1 MSDYLFLIESRLNPE
16 QWQVVL
22 RLQKAAEARGM
33 NLYMVGGAIR
43 DLIGGF
49 PIEDLDFVVEGN
61 ALKIVRELSR
71 QKVHISWQNES
82 LRAAEMEFPSGVL
95 ASVCMARSETYG
107 KPGKPPT
114 IAPATIVSDL
124 KRRDFS
130 INAIG
135 VSLNPQSRGLLLDP
149 TNGLA
154 DIEKG
159 ELRTLNNYSF
169 LDDPVRI
176 FRAVRFRA
184 RLRYS
189 FEPKT
194 ATQYQN
200 AAESNVQEMASG
212 EAVAHELRRIARE
225 RTPVEALKALEKE
238 NLLLVLSP
246 RLHGSRLNLKEI
258 VRASKISH
266 SLAQAGLLA
275 PSFPLF
281 FYLLTRK
288 LPARDQTRLL
298 KWLKLR
304 KAETDLWRRMET
316 NAKRLAK
323 QLGGKA
329 ASTPTKLYHLLAAA
343 PADLILFLQLLYPQK
358 KIQARIKLFLQ
369 KQLPLRSRLPE
380 QKLQE
385 MGVAPGTPRYQKIL
399 DTHFYAVLEG
409 KVRTRTE
416 QKKFLKS
423 LVQTVK

>member
-22 RLQKAAEARGM
+22 RMQKAAEARGM

-71 QKVHISWQNES
+71 QKVHISWQNDS
-82 LRAAEMEFPSGVL
+82 LRAAEMEFPSGVS

-107 KPGKPPT
+107 KPGAPPV

-124 KRRDFS
+124 KRRDFT

-154 DIEKG
+154 DIEKK

-184 RLRYS
+184 RLRFS

-200 AAESNVQEMASG
+200 ATESDAQEMASG
-212 EAVAHELRRIARE
+212 EAVAHELRE
-225 RTPVEALKALEKE
+225 RADNLEQE
-238 NLLLVLSP
+238 
-246 RLHGSRLNLKEI
+246 
-258 VRASKISH
+258 RA
-266 SLAQAGLLA
+266 A
-275 PSFPLF
+275 
-281 FYLLTRK
+281 
-288 LPARDQTRLL
+288 
-298 KWLKLR
+298 
-304 KAETDLWRRMET
+304 
-316 NAKRLAK
+316 
-323 QLGGKA
+323 
-329 ASTPTKLYHLLAAA
+329 
-343 PADLILFLQLLYPQK
+343 
-358 KIQARIKLFLQ
+358 
-369 KQLPLRSRLPE
+369 
-380 QKLQE
+380 
-385 MGVAPGTPRYQKIL
+385 
-399 DTHFYAVLEG
+399 
-409 KVRTRTE
+409 
-416 QKKFLKS
+416 
-423 LVQTVK
+423 

>member
-16 QWQVVL
+16 QWQVIL
-22 RLQKAAEARGM
+22 RMQQAAEALGM
-33 NLYMVGGAIR
+33 NLYLVGGAIR

-61 ALKIVRELSR
+61 ALKLVRKLSR
-71 QKVHISWQNES
+71 QKVLVTWQS
-82 LRAAEMEFPSGVL
+82 QTLRAAEMEFPSGVL

-107 KPGKPPT
+107 KAGKPPV
-114 IAPATIVSDL
+114 IAPATIVTDL

-154 DIEKG
+154 DFEKG

-184 RLRYS
+184 RLRFS

-194 ATQYQN
+194 ARQYQN
-200 AAESNVQEMASG
+200 ATESDAQEMASG
-212 EAVAHELRRIARE
+212 EAVAHELRRIVRE
-225 RTPVEALKALEKE
+225 RNPAELLKALEKA

-246 RLHGSRLNLKEI
+246 RLRGSRLNLQEI
-258 VRASKISH
+258 ARASKISH

-275 PSFPLF
+275 PSFPLL

-288 LPARDQTRLL
+288 LPTRDQTRLA

-304 KAETDLWRRMET
+304 KPETALWRRMEA

-329 ASTPTKLYHLLAAA
+329 ASTPTKIYHLLTSA
-343 PADLILFLQLLYPQK
+343 PADLILFLQLLFSQK

-380 QKLQE
+380 QELQE

-409 KVRTRTE
+409 KARTRTE

-423 LVQTVK
+423 LVQKEK

>member
-22 RLQKAAEARGM
+22 RMQKAAEAHGM
-33 NLYMVGGAIR
+33 NLYLVGGAIR

-49 PIEDLDFVVEGN
+49 PIEDFDFVVEGN

-71 QKVHISWQNES
+71 QKVLVTWQS
-82 LRAAEMEFPSGVL
+82 QTLRAAELEFPSGVS
-95 ASVCMARSETYG
+95 ASVSMARSETYG
-107 KPGKPPT
+107 KPGRPPVT
-114 IAPATIVSDL
+114 APATIVTDL

-184 RLRYS
+184 RLRFS

-200 AAESNVQEMASG
+200 AIENDAPERAAG

-225 RTPVEALKALEKE
+225 RNPAELLKALEKAK
-238 NLLLVLSP
+238 LLLVLSP
-246 RLHGSRLNLKEI
+246 RLRDSRLNLQEI
-258 VRASKISH
+258 ARASKISH

-288 LPARDQTRLL
+288 LPARDQTRLA

-304 KAETDLWRRMET
+304 KTEAGLWRRMET

-329 ASTPTKLYHLLAAA
+329 ASTPTKLYQLLTAA
-343 PADLILFLQLLYPQK
+343 PADLILFLQLLFPQK
-358 KIQARIKLFLQ
+358 KIQARIKIYVQ
-369 KQLPLRSRLPE
+369 KYVPLRSRLPE
-380 QKLQE
+380 QELQE
-385 MGVAPGTPRYQKIL
+385 MGVASGTPRYRKIL

-423 LVQTVK
+423 LVQKEK

>member
-22 RLQKAAEARGM
+22 RMQKAAEAHGM
-33 NLYMVGGAIR
+33 NLYMVGGTIR

-71 QKVHISWQNES
+71 QKVHISWQNKS
-82 LRAAEMEFPSGVL
+82 LRAAEMEFPSGVS

-107 KPGKPPT
+107 KPGAPPV

-124 KRRDFS
+124 KRRDFT

-154 DIEKG
+154 DIEKR

-169 LDDPVRI
+169 LDNPVRI

-184 RLRYS
+184 RLRFS
-189 FEPKT
+189 FELKT

-200 AAESNVQEMASG
+200 ATESDAQEMASG

-225 RTPVEALKALEKE
+225 RTPVEVLKALEKAK
-238 NLLLVLSP
+238 LLLVLSP
-246 RLHGSRLNLKEI
+246 RLLDSRLNLQEI
-258 VRASKISH
+258 GRASKISH

-288 LPARDQTRLL
+288 LPARDQARLA

-304 KAETDLWRRMET
+304 KPETDLWRRMEA

-329 ASTPTKLYHLLAAA
+329 ASTPTKSYHLLAAA
-343 PADLILFLQLLYPQK
+343 PADLILFLQLLFPQK

-380 QKLQE
+380 QQLQE

-399 DTHFYAVLEG
+399 DAHFYAVLEG
-409 KVRTRTE
+409 KARTRTE

-423 LVQTVK
+423 LVQKGK

>member
-22 RLQKAAEARGM
+22 RMQKAAEARGM

-71 QKVHISWQNES
+71 QKVHISWQSKS
-82 LRAAEMEFPSGVL
+82 LCAAEMEFPLGVS

-107 KPGKPPT
+107 KPGAPPV

-124 KRRDFS
+124 KRRDFT

-154 DIEKG
+154 DIEKK

-184 RLRYS
+184 RLRFS

-200 AAESNVQEMASG
+200 ATESDAQEMASG
-212 EAVAHELRRIARE
+212 KAVAHELRRIARE

-238 NLLLVLSP
+238 KLLLVLSP
-246 RLHGSRLNLKEI
+246 RLRDSRLNLQEI
-258 VRASKISH
+258 GRASKISH
-266 SLAQAGLLA
+266 SLAKAGLLA

-288 LPARDQTRLL
+288 LPARDQTRLA

-304 KAETDLWRRMET
+304 KPETDLWRRMEA

-343 PADLILFLQLLYPQK
+343 PADLILFLQLLFPQK

-380 QKLQE
+380 QELQE
-385 MGVAPGTPRYQKIL
+385 MGVASGTPRYQKIL

-409 KVRTRTE
+409 KARTRTE

-423 LVQTVK
+423 LVQKGK